1 MSEREGMGVMSQDVF
16 DEEKRREVYRSLKDL
31 VSRFLKGEQD
41 DLNVKFDNYLKVT
54 RDEFN
59 ELLGDYEIGGYDY
72 TNKMVNGMI
81 VYEGTYTYDAGEKEV
96 ASNRHILTSKL
107 IRITFHKEKDNGTT
121 LYVIH
126 QIKGF
131 TLSAGISVEHYD
143 EYE

>member
-1 MSEREGMGVMSQDVF
+1 MSEAGERRRITSQVF
-16 DEEKRREVYRSLKDL
+16 DEEKRREVYRSLKGL
-31 VSRFLKGEQD
+31 VSRFLKGKQD

-81 VYEGTYTYDAGEKEV
+81 VYEGTYTYNAGEKEV
-96 ASNRHILTSKL
+96 ASNKYIITSKL

-131 TLSAGISVEHYD
+131 TWGAGIKIEHYD